1 MSMTVFDKG
10 QGKKRI
16 ILTAVAVVLI
26 AAILVGV
33 VILNANSKHSSDGG
47 GARYIEYEGKQ
58 YVLKDGIETFL
69 VLGLDRYDGEIGD
82 ASYNNDQQA
91 DFLLLIVFD
100 NYAKTYSSIH
110 INRDTVAEMNV
121 LGIGGKN
128 VGTTKKQ
135 ISLSHTYGE
144 GGEISNKNT
153 ADAVSKL
160 LGGVKINYTMS
171 LTLDSVGIM
180 NDLVGG
186 VTVEILDDF
195 SGVSGADELVKG
207 EKVTLKGD
215 QALLYVRSRKGLED
229 SSNSARMERQRQYL
243 SALREKMSDC
253 AENDANFYAS
263 FRLYSLVCYIRFHIQ
278 VVFSCLTYCT
288 DYNDL
293 PVLPHCCRWQNFHS
307 FSWLHSIPLYI
318 SGTDSFRP
326 QFSQWQHGRSPPLS
340 P

>member
-1 MSMTVFDKG
+1 MSLTVFDKG

-69 VLGLDRYDGEIGD
+69 VLGLDKYDGEIGD

-195 SGVSGADELVKG
+195 SGVSGAEGLVKG
-207 EKVTLKGD
+207 EMVTLKGD

-253 AENDANFYAS
+253 AENDANFYTDTVTTMSKYIVYDCGEKRLKKLGDKMEEYS
-263 FRLYSLVCYIRFHIQ
+263 FVEIEQIKGETRTPITHNTEYVEFHPDEDSVKKM
-278 VVFSCLTYCT
+278 VVE
-288 DYNDL
+288 
-293 PVLPHCCRWQNFHS
+293 
-307 FSWLHSIPLYI
+307 
-318 SGTDSFRP
+318 
-326 QFSQWQHGRSPPLS
+326 QFYTLKK
-340 P
+340 